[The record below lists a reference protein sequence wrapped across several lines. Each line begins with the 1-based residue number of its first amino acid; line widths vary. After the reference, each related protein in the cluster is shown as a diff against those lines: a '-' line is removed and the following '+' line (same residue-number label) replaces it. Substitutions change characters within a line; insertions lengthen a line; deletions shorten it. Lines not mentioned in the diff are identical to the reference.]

1 MSLEGLISNIAMKT
15 LRDKQEEFLEDLD
28 NLKQEVD
35 QETKKLEETETEIG
49 HWLLKLQNQSRNIGE
64 NPQLEAQYPDLSPSQ
79 TNEAAATAT
88 ARAENTEG
96 GAKLGFGREVEALG
110 SGGLEYN
117 INRRHHGPLKF
128 PVISMSA
135 SDRAMAEAHIKSSV
149 RRRKSE
155 KSSVMKKKKKESEKS
170 QSVKK
175 KPKVLTKKK
184 SGKSPPEENNSKKPK
199 KRKLESDSDEEF
211 IFSVDKKKSHQL
223 QPHGFAYHVVDC
235 SSKFETKPKLLQH
248 LEDQHDIKHV
258 KIDDKNSFQ
267 IPTERSPDNVHIA
280 ERALDWIK

>member
-1 MSLEGLISNIAMKT
+1 
-15 LRDKQEEFLEDLD
+15 
-28 NLKQEVD
+28 
-35 QETKKLEETETEIG
+35 
-49 HWLLKLQNQSRNIGE
+49 
-64 NPQLEAQYPDLSPSQ
+64 
-79 TNEAAATAT
+79 
-88 ARAENTEG
+88 
-96 GAKLGFGREVEALG
+96 
-110 SGGLEYN
+110 
-117 INRRHHGPLKF
+117 
-128 PVISMSA
+128 MSA

-223 QPHGFAYHVVDC
+223 QPHGFACHVVDC